1 MVFYTEVYM
10 EATVVVPVVT
20 SVRGGCCVVYDN
32 LINVNK
38 HNNVTVYLQQQQ
50 RADG

>member
-1 MVFYTEVYM
+1 M

-32 LINVNK
+32 LIDVNK

-50 RADG
+50 RADYTK